1 MPQNK
6 NIFSGNRLPFAENHK
21 NNNREFVD
29 MAAEQIARL
38 FWEQIKYNH
47 RKRTENTDSS
57 SPTSE
62 EGL

>member
-1 MPQNK
+1 MSQNK
-6 NIFSGNRLPFAENHK
+6 NNFPDSRLPFDENHK
-21 NNNREFVD
+21 NNNRELVD

-38 FWEQIKYNH
+38 FWEQIKYNQ

>member
-1 MPQNK
+1 MPRNK
-6 NIFSGNRLPFAENHK
+6 NIFSDNRLPFDKYHK
-21 NNNREFVD
+21 TNNRELVD

-47 RKRTENTDSS
+47 QKRTENTDSS